1 MSNFE
6 KSKTEKP
13 ISGKDKKILKKADE
27 EMRRSAE
34 EYKEG
39 LFERIEYIEKMVD
52 FEKDPK
58 KLKELWEESRQL
70 EEELENLK
78 KASSSEDDTEI

>member
-6 KSKTEKP
+6 KPKTEKP
-13 ISGKDKKILKKADE
+13 VSGKDKKILKKADK

-39 LFERIEYIEKMVD
+39 LLERIEYIEKVVD
-52 FEKDPK
+52 FEKDPQ